1 MGFRVSPGVS
11 IKEVDLTTIIPA
23 VATTPG
29 GFAGYFHW
37 GPVNEIVTVAN
48 ERELSN
54 IFWKPDNNNYLDF
67 FTPANFLQYGN
78 RMQIVRVMGSGSK
91 NSNTTKNGITFS
103 GAAYDINNSTDFYA
117 NEGALGSAA
126 AATSLF
132 ASKYP
137 GVLGNSLKVV
147 LTNGSGI
154 TSVASAAGNLGGG
167 LTLAQ
172 YATLGQSFIDVSAG
186 PAYNTGRLL
195 YFSKNDDIV
204 FGDGTTV
211 TVGGL
216 QVAGT
221 TTQHSLGLY
230 GVTSQFGD
238 FFGVSSGFTLSANGP
253 SVVRVLLNSV
263 LPKDQI
269 QGATFSIRSAY
280 SKLFTTTATTT
291 QYVADA
297 GGTGDLI
304 NILVIDKDGKWSGT
318 ENTVLEKYEGL
329 SRCSDARKFD
339 GSSNY
344 YRTVINDQS
353 DYIWA
358 LSRDIDTDAGR
369 PATFGYT
376 AGSALG
382 VGLSVQSSV
391 GDKVMSLGLTGAAS
405 VAPNDSERFANGW
418 SQFQDADT
426 VDVSLLPTGNASAA
440 LEQLIIQQVCEKRLD
455 CMAFCSPRQTDVEYK
470 LPFEA
475 LSNIKNFRDN
485 VLNVNSSYA
494 VLDSGWKYQLDTYNN
509 IVRLVPLNAD
519 IAGLVART
527 EFTNEAWFS
536 PAGFNRGQIKS
547 VVKLAYNP
555 TSDAHRDELYT
566 RQINPIVSFP
576 GEGVILFGD
585 KTMQTRPSA
594 FDRINVRRLFI
605 ILEKAIAT
613 ASKFFL
619 FEQNDAFTRAQFKN
633 LVVPFLKT
641 VQQRRGI
648 TDFKVVCDETNN
660 TGEVIDRNEFVA
672 DIFVKP
678 TRSINFIQLNFIA
691 TKTGVNF
698 SEVGG

>member
-11 IKEVDLTTIIPA
+11 IKEIDLTTIIPA

-54 IFWKPDNNNYLDF
+54 IFQKPDNTNYVDF

-78 RMQIVRVMGSGSK
+78 SMKVVRVVGSGSY
-91 NSNTTKNGITFS
+91 NSNVTKA
-103 GAAYDINNSTDFYA
+103 GATGANNLVINNSTNF
-117 NEGALGSAA
+117 GASAGLSA
-126 AATSLF
+126 SAPATNGVLF
-132 ASKYP
+132 ASKCP

-147 LTNGSGI
+147 LTSGNGLTGASLGY
-154 TSVASAAGNLGGG
+154 ASALG
-167 LTLAQ
+167 
-172 YATLGQSFIDVSAG
+172 ATCIDLYVGSSAD
-186 PAYNTGRLL
+186 TK
-195 YFSKNDDIV
+195 YFSVGDDIV
-204 FGDGTTV
+204 FADGTTI
-211 TVGGL
+211 TVSGIQKING
-216 QVAGT
+216 GT
-221 TTQHSLGLY
+221 TVAPASITWTT
-230 GVTSQFGD
+230 VTPTFSD
-238 FFGVSSGFTLSANGP
+238 FFGVTSGWNATSASYG
-253 SVVRVLLNSV
+253 
-263 LPKDQI
+263 
-269 QGATFSIRSAY
+269 GATGVTAAIRLNLSSLLPRAQAAGNTFNIKSAY
-280 SKLFTTTATTT
+280 AKYVSTGATTT
-291 QYVADA
+291 NYASDA
-297 GGTGDLI
+297 GGNGDLV
-304 NILVIDKDGKWSGT
+304 NVLVFDKDGKWTGT
-318 ENTVLEKYEGL
+318 ANNLLEKFEGL
-329 SRCSDARKFD
+329 SRAFDARKFD

-353 DYIWA
+353 DYVWS
-358 LSRDIDTDAGR
+358 LSQELNSNT
-369 PATFGYT
+369 ATSASSAFST
-376 AGSALG
+376 PVGSALSTASAVGAG
-382 VGLSVQSSV
+382 VN
-391 GDKVMSLGLTGAAS
+391 SLGLTGAAS
-405 VAPNDSERFANGW
+405 VAPSDSERWSNGW
-418 SQFQDADT
+418 SLFQDADT
-426 VDVSLLPTGNASAA
+426 VDVSLLPTGNASAT
-440 LEQLIIQQVCEKRLD
+440 LEQLIIQQICDKRLD
-455 CMAFCSPRQTDVEYK
+455 CMAFVSPAQSDIENKQPY
-470 LPFEA
+470 EA
-475 LSNIKNFRDN
+475 LNAIKTFRDST
-485 VLNVNSSYA
+485 LNVNSSYA
-494 VLDSGWKYQLDTYNN
+494 VADSGWKYQLDTYNN
-509 IVRLVPLNAD
+509 LVRLVPLNAD

-536 PAGFNRGQIKS
+536 PAGFNRGQVKS

-555 TSDAHRDELYT
+555 SSEAHRDELYT
-566 RQINPIVSFP
+566 RQINPVVSFP
-576 GEGVILFGD
+576 GEGVILYGD
-585 KTMQTRPSA
+585 KTMQTKPSA

>member
-11 IKEVDLTTIIPA
+11 IKEVDLTTIVPA

-54 IFWKPDNNNYLDF
+54 IFQKPDNNNYVDF

-78 RMQIVRVMGSGSK
+78 SMQVVRVVGATAY
-91 NSNTTKNGITFS
+91 NSQTNKA
-103 GAAYDINNSTDFYA
+103 GACAAAGFNINNETDFYA
-117 NEGALGSAA
+117 NEGVSGGSALA
-126 AATSLF
+126 VNGVLF
-132 ASKYP
+132 TGKYP

-147 LTNGSGI
+147 LTSG
-154 TSVASAAGNLGGG
+154 T
-167 LTLAQ
+167 
-172 YATLGQSFIDVSAG
+172 
-186 PAYNTGRLL
+186 
-195 YFSKNDDIV
+195 
-204 FGDGTTV
+204 
-211 TVGGL
+211 
-216 QVAGT
+216 GT
-221 TTQHSLGLY
+221 TTGYTLAASASQGATYIDIGRGNLNATAIYFAKGDEITFNDGTSVTVDGIQKGDTTTGGLFGITATFGDFY
-230 GVTSQFGD
+230 GVTSGYTLAA
-238 FFGVSSGFTLSANGP
+238 SGP
-253 SVVRVLLNSV
+253 YVVRVLLNSL
-263 LPKDQI
+263 LPIAQSAGNTVSIKSVYAKYVST
-269 QGATFSIRSAY
+269 GATTSVYAS
-280 SKLFTTTATTT
+280 
-291 QYVADA
+291 DA
-297 GGTGDLI
+297 GGGNDLV
-304 NILVIDKDGKWSGT
+304 NVLVLDKDGKWTGT
-318 ENTVLEKYEGL
+318 ANTILEKWEGL
-329 SRCSDARKFD
+329 SRASDARNFD

-344 YRTVINDQS
+344 YRTVVNDQS
-353 DYIWA
+353 NYVWAISSDPNTTIPKVATDTNYTLLGPA
-358 LSRDIDTDAGR
+358 LSTTSAVGAG
-369 PATFGYT
+369 
-376 AGSALG
+376 
-382 VGLSVQSSV
+382 VN
-391 GDKVMSLGLTGAAS
+391 SLGLTGGS
-405 VAPNDSERFANGW
+405 SIPPTDSDRWSSGW
-418 SQFQDADT
+418 SLFQDADT
-426 VDVSLLPTGNASAA
+426 VDVSLLPTGNASATLA
-440 LEQLIIQQVCEKRLD
+440 QLIVQQICEKRLD
-455 CMAFCSPRQTDVEYK
+455 CMAFVSPLQTNVENK
-470 LPFEA
+470 LPYEA
-475 LSNIKNFRDN
+475 LNNLKTFRDSTF
-485 VLNVNSSYA
+485 NVNSSYA

-509 IVRLVPLNAD
+509 LVRLVPLNAD

-555 TSDAHRDELYT
+555 SSEAHRDELYT
-566 RQINPIVSFP
+566 RQVNPVVSFP
-576 GEGVILFGD
+576 GEGVILYGD

-619 FEQNDAFTRAQFKN
+619 FEQNDGFTRAQFKN